1 MPLRDHFRS
10 PFNDRFSW
18 DELHGQWP
26 GELVRQ
32 IRQLLPAG
40 YRAAPKIHLGSP
52 FEVDVGTYDE
62 EHRDYDPDANR
73 GEGGTATLVQLAP
86 THTAKTDFSE
96 QDEYEVRIYD
106 ENRVRTLVAT
116 LEIIS
121 PSNLDRPN
129 NRERFIGK
137 VTTLLQQDVSVS
149 LVDLVTTRRSNLY
162 AELLAA
168 LDQTDPSLGAIPPA
182 IYAVTLKA
190 RTNYKGQGRL
200 DVWYYPMTVGQP
212 LPTIPIWL
220 TADLRIDLPLEVS
233 YEEAC
238 RELRIP
244 ALYP

>member
-10 PFNDRFSW
+10 PIDDRHSW
-18 DELHGQWP
+18 DEIHGGWP
-26 GELVRQ
+26 MELVRQ
-32 IRQLLPAG
+32 IRELLPHG
-40 YRAAPKIHLGSP
+40 YRAVPQIHLGSP

-62 EHRDYDPDANR
+62 EHRDYDPDENR
-73 GEGGTATLVQLAP
+73 GDGGTATLARLAP
-86 THTAKTDFSE
+86 TYTAKTDFPE
-96 QDEYEVRIYD
+96 QDEYEVRVYD

-137 VTTLLQQDVSVS
+137 VTALLQQDVCVS
-149 LVDLVTTRRSNLY
+149 LIDLVTTRRSNLY

-168 LDQTDPSLGAIPPA
+168 FDQTDPSLGAIPPA
-182 IYAVTLKA
+182 LYAVTLKA
-190 RTNYKGQGRL
+190 RTTSRRQGRL
-200 DVWYYPMTVGQP
+200 DIWYYPMTVGQP

-220 TADLRIDLPLEVS
+220 TADLRVDLPLEVG

-238 RELRIP
+238 LELRIP
-244 ALYP
+244 ALYT